1 MSRKKHCHNGKVWL
15 LLLSLRSSTV
25 AASPLPHKGHLLEA
39 INGTSAIE
47 SSKNPRASL
56 PVALMVK
63 SCLSYPRTTERC
75 RQSWQMTRP
84 LVILACGYRLSLK
97 REYLPEARARSL
109 VWQAVVDESLL
120 NPYTTGT
127 TSFAW
132 LPLEPNY
139 KHLDLLK
146 TAFNLQF

>member
-1 MSRKKHCHNGKVWL
+1 MLRKKHCHNGKVWL

-63 SCLSYPRTTERC
+63 S
-75 RQSWQMTRP
+75 
-84 LVILACGYRLSLK
+84 
-97 REYLPEARARSL
+97 
-109 VWQAVVDESLL
+109 
-120 NPYTTGT
+120 
-127 TSFAW
+127 
-132 LPLEPNY
+132 
-139 KHLDLLK
+139 
-146 TAFNLQF
+146 